1 MRAYLWTTGSM
12 FGLITAVH
20 LWRWIVV
27 EWELARDPW
36 FVLATVVSAALC
48 IWAWRLMR
56 ATARP

>member
-27 EWELARDPW
+27 ERGLARDPW

-48 IWAWRLMR
+48 IWAWRLTR